1 MPVKERI
8 LKTAFDLFWRYGVK
22 SVTMDDIAKE
32 LGISKKTIYQHF
44 SDKDAIVA
52 EVIEI
57 ELDCEKKDIERME
70 GEANDP
76 IDEVIRTSDYMR
88 ANLATMNPALL
99 YDLKKYHPLAWDLFQ
114 KHKHEHII
122 HSIKRNLTKGIELS
136 LYRNDINVDVLARM
150 RIELIEMAFD
160 TTIYPPQQFGMIEIQ
175 IQFIHHFL
183 RGILTENGFKLYNTY
198 IEKTVIE
205 SINS

>member
-8 LKTAFDLFWRYGVK
+8 IKATLDLFWRYGVK

-52 EVIEI
+52 EVVET

-76 IDEVIRTSDYMR
+76 IDEVMRTSDYMR
-88 ANLATMNPALL
+88 ATIATMNPVLL
-99 YDLKKYHPLAWDLFQ
+99 HDLKKYHPAAWNLFQ
-114 KHKHEHII
+114 KHKHERII
-122 HSIKRNLTKGIELS
+122 RTIKRNLTKGIELG
-136 LYRNDINVDVLARM
+136 LYRNDLNVDILARM
-150 RIELIEMAFD
+150 RIEMVEMAFD
-160 TTIYPPQQFGMIEIQ
+160 TTIYPPQQFGLMEIQ
-175 IQFIHHFL
+175 HQFIHHFL
-183 RGILTENGFKLYNTY
+183 RGILTESGFKLYNTY
-198 IEKTVIE
+198 IEK
-205 SINS
+205 NSNRIK

>member
-1 MPVKERI
+1 M
-8 LKTAFDLFWRYGVK
+8 FWRYGVK

-52 EVIEI
+52 EVVET
-57 ELDCEKKDIERME
+57 ELDCEKKDIERLE
-70 GEANDP
+70 GEASDP

-88 ANLATMNPALL
+88 ANIATMNPVLL
-99 YDLKKYHPLAWDLFQ
+99 HDLKKYHPAAWNLFQ
-114 KHKHEHII
+114 KHKHERII
-122 HSIKRNLTKGIELS
+122 HTIKRNLTKGIELG

-150 RIELIEMAFD
+150 RIETVEMAFD
-160 TTIYPPQQFGMIEIQ
+160 TSVFPPQQFGLMEIQ
-175 IQFIHHFL
+175 NQLIHHFL
-183 RGILTENGFKLYNTY
+183 RGILTESGFKLYNTY

-205 SINS
+205 PNNS